1 MCGLDDGIQNF
12 RGDGVT
18 LITAA
23 AAMSLQQADG
33 LIHGESSILWD
44 ILGK

>member
-1 MCGLDDGIQNF
+1 MCGLDNGIQNF

-33 LIHGESSILWD
+33 FVHEVSLILQA
-44 ILGK
+44 LA